1 MYVELLMRVSVQ
13 GYGERFM
20 VAFAFRAVCIF
31 RILAVPG
38 TLIYLP
44 TGTNVFSLVTGHAV
58 DANNIDTPTH

>member
-1 MYVELLMRVSVQ
+1 MYVELLMRVSVK

-20 VAFAFRAVCIF
+20 VAFTFRAVCIYF
-31 RILAVPG
+31 SNFGRSRDLDI
-38 TLIYLP
+38 P